1 MAFRGL
7 LEKTGP
13 DRKKV
18 LVGYLSDSE
27 RKKAEGA
34 FVPVADPFSFDFS
47 IEDRIKVIHYS
58 WIAPFVRPFAEA
70 DQRSLLSVLA
80 PAQAEKLKLYFK
92 ISRGLKKLGFH
103 PKRFLQRLI
112 YDWLISTQKEFVPV
126 EYLPAHPLNAILEL
140 KKSSIQHLVD
150 FLGLHD
156 LALELKKMV
165 TAKQIK
171 KIQEALSKP
180 HREYLKKVCKSKE
193 PISFARFNL
202 ERWDGDETKLKQIL
216 HQRGFNRLSKALF
229 GCHPSLMWH
238 ITRRLDTG
246 RTKIMRKFFTDMN
259 NEKAQEA
266 LKKQV
271 VSLILLIREHY
282 E

>member
-1 MAFRGL
+1 M
-7 LEKTGP
+7 E
-13 DRKKV
+13 
-18 LVGYLSDSE
+18 YLSDSE
-27 RKKAEGA
+27 RAKVENSSAPG
-34 FVPVADPFSFDFS
+34 ADPFSFNLS
-47 IEDRIKVIHYS
+47 IEERIKVVHYS
-58 WIAPFVRPFAEA
+58 WIAPFVRPFVEA
-70 DQRSLLSVLA
+70 DQRSLLSVLD
-80 PAQAEKLKLYFK
+80 PAQAEKLKLHFK
-92 ISRGLKKLGFH
+92 IRKSLKKLAFH
-103 PKRFLQRLI
+103 PKRFLQRLV
-112 YDWLISTQKEFVPV
+112 YDWLISTQKEFVAI
-126 EYLPAHPLNAILEL
+126 EYLPSHPLNAILGL
-140 KKSSIQHLVD
+140 KKGSIQHLVD

-171 KIQEALSKP
+171 KIQGALSKQQ
-180 HREYLKKVCKSKE
+180 RDYLKKLCKSKE

-202 ERWDGDETKLKQIL
+202 DRWDGDETKLKQIL

-259 NEKAQEA
+259 NEKVQEA

-271 VSLILLIREHY
+271 ASLILLIREHY